1 MLLIWICASTQIQCE
16 FQDRPQ
22 TALGYTPYFELGKN
36 WMDGRVVEGGG
47 LENRCGAT
55 HRGFESLSI
64 RMC

>member
-1 MLLIWICASTQIQCE
+1 MDLCE
-16 FQDRPQ
+16 LHKSNVSSKTATRK
-22 TALGYTPYFELGKN
+22 ALGYIPYFELGKN